1 MSGGKGGEQTTEIDP
16 QFKDAIL
23 KTFNKGEKLSQTAP
37 LMYTG
42 ITRAA
47 PSEAS
52 KKAMTNVNGAANLL
66 GIGVEGDILAGLP
79 NSREVEMGGIKGYAP
94 IDGTM
99 ENIAKAREMFPN
111 QVSQLEQLVPG
122 LFGDAPSNPSYQVP
136 NGLPP
141 HLASQLPPGYDY
153 SQLANIY
160 KARGKLA

>member
-1 MSGGKGGEQTTEIDP
+1 MSGGKGGEQKTEIDP
-16 QFKDAIL
+16 QFKSAIL
-23 KTFNKGEKLSQTAP
+23 STFKKGEKLAATAP

-42 ITRAA
+42 LTRAA

-79 NSREVEMGGIKGYAP
+79 NSREKEMGGIKGYAP

-111 QVSQLEQLVPG
+111 QVAGLEQMVPG
-122 LFGDAPSNPSYQVP
+122 LFGDDPSKPQVP
-136 NGLPP
+136 NGIPP
-141 HLASQLPPGYDY
+141 HLASMLPPGFDY

-160 KARGKLA
+160 RQRGKLA